1 MYQAPP
7 DQRPKV
13 PRGTRCHG
21 CECLL
26 QPDALTV
33 GVDFIQWKRSTP
45 HTDNCTVGLKL
56 AKSRGAVTIN
66 KAQLKKMVPAA
77 DLPAYLDTVAAY
89 KIDFKAKM
97 KETKK
102 TKKTK
107 KK

>member
-1 MYQAPP
+1 M
-7 DQRPKV
+7 
-13 PRGTRCHG
+13 
-21 CECLL
+21 
-26 QPDALTV
+26 
-33 GVDFIQWKRSTP
+33 
-45 HTDNCTVGLKL
+45 GLKL

>member
-1 MYQAPP
+1 
-7 DQRPKV
+7 
-13 PRGTRCHG
+13 
-21 CECLL
+21 
-26 QPDALTV
+26 
-33 GVDFIQWKRSTP
+33 
-45 HTDNCTVGLKL
+45 VGLKL

-89 KIDFKAKM
+89 QIYFKAKM